1 MLSVATSQ
9 TRHPL
14 DNPGVKSPAA
24 GVSFRAYIHD
34 RISQANRMPSL
45 ASVITERA
53 KHLKLA
59 SSWDTP

>member
-1 MLSVATSQ
+1 
-9 TRHPL
+9 
-14 DNPGVKSPAA
+14 
-24 GVSFRAYIHD
+24 VSFYAYIHD

-45 ASVITERA
+45 PSVIAERA